1 MINLTK
7 DDVERMIE
15 VLKNKS
21 KPSFENGKLNRENSS
36 FNTGLA
42 EGIDLLYELL
52 EGCDNND

>member
-7 DDVERMIE
+7 DNIEEMIGI
-15 VLKNKS
+15 LKSKS

-42 EGIDLLYELL
+42 EGIGLLYELL
-52 EGCDNND
+52 EGCDR